1 MTSIFDTV
9 LDRRATESLKWRAYA
24 ADVLPMWVADM
35 DFRSPEPV
43 IAALH
48 ERVEHGVFGYPGRV
62 SGFNEVIMERMA
74 QRYGWQVSA
83 EEIVMVPGVVTG
95 FNWVAQTF
103 CAPGQAVLVQTPVY
117 PPFLSAPA
125 NGGLLRQDAALV
137 RRADGRY
144 EIDFEAFEQAITP
157 QTRLFILCNPHNP
170 VGRVFTPAELTRLA
184 EICLRHDVLICSD
197 EIHCDLVY
205 SPYQHTPIASLD
217 AEIAQKTVTLMAPS
231 KTYNIAGLECSFAI
245 VPNAAL
251 RQQLQEGRRGVV
263 GWVNVLGQVAAL
275 AAYRHGQPWLD
286 ELLLYLQAN
295 RDLTESFVRQYLPGV
310 QMGPIEGTYL
320 AWLDCRAT
328 GLEDPYQFFLDE
340 GRVALSNG
348 ADYGP
353 GGQGFVRLN
362 FGCPRAML
370 QEALQRMQQA
380 LLKRNH

>member
-1 MTSIFDTV
+1 MTSIFDT
-9 LDRRATESLKWRAYA
+9 LPDRRATESLKWRAYP

-62 SGFNEVIMERMA
+62 SGFNDVIIERLA

-83 EEIVMVPGVVTG
+83 DQIVMVPGVVTG
-95 FNWVAQTF
+95 FNWVAQTL

-137 RRADGRY
+137 QRTDGRY

-157 QTRLFILCNPHNP
+157 QTSLFILCNPHNP

-184 EICLRHDVLICSD
+184 EICLRHNVLICSD
-197 EIHCDLVY
+197 EIHCDLIY
-205 SPYQHTPIASLD
+205 EPYRHTPIASLSE
-217 AEIAQKTVTLMAPS
+217 EIAQKTVTLMAPS

-245 VPNAAL
+245 VSDAAL
-251 RQQLQEGRRGVV
+251 RQRLQEGRRGVV

-275 AAYRHGQPWLD
+275 AAYRDGQPWLD
-286 ELLLYLQAN
+286 ELLQYLQAN
-295 RDLTESFVRQYLPGV
+295 RDLTARFVNEQLPGV
-310 QMGPIEGTYL
+310 RMGPIEGTYL
-320 AWLDCRAT
+320 AWLDCRDT
-328 GLEDPYQFFLDE
+328 GLQDPYQFFLDE

-348 ADYGP
+348 ADFGP

-362 FGCPRAML
+362 FGCPRSML
-370 QEALQRMQQA
+370 QEALERMRRA
-380 LLKRNH
+380 LIERNG

>member
-125 NGGLLRQDAALV
+125 NSGLLRQDAALV

-205 SPYQHTPIASLD
+205 SPYRHTPIASLD

>member
-125 NGGLLRQDAALV
+125 NSGLLRQDAALV